1 MWPEA
6 HARGMHRKVQ
16 RQRRV
21 SRRVAVAVWIGVSVA
36 LWFIIGTVLV
46 TIFQAGDTLISR
58 IFGADER
65 GEDVLIKPAG
75 K

>member
-1 MWPEA
+1 
-6 HARGMHRKVQ
+6 MHSKVQ

-21 SRRVAVAVWIGVSVA
+21 SRRVAVGIWVGGSVA
-36 LWFIIGTVLV
+36 LWLIIGAVLV
-46 TIFQAGDTLISR
+46 TTFQAGETLMSR